1 MNTPAKI
8 FCLFCAT
15 MAVTAL
21 GVPPPAP
28 GDASVGSTS
37 NHPALSTA
45 ERLGIKFSPA
55 TKDGEGEVVASP
67 LPPGA
72 VVAPGTVQLPPFVV
86 RETKVKLT
94 EKDVL
99 TDKAKLELAKKRY
112 LSPLYRTTLGPLS
125 QLGAYYINWL
135 SIFGG
140 WHPNE
145 VEAAVLNR
153 QDERLEMLGEMDSL
167 IRLETIGRALEAKP
181 SDSLT
186 GLELIR
192 AAKENKQLRGI
203 RFGAEVLSR

>member
-1 MNTPAKI
+1 MDTPAKI
-8 FCLFCAT
+8 ICLYCAT

-28 GDASVGSTS
+28 GDASVGSPS
-37 NHPALSTA
+37 SHPALSTA
-45 ERLGIKFSPA
+45 ERLGIKFNPA

-72 VVAPGTVQLPPFVV
+72 VVAAGTVQLPPFVV

-99 TDKAKLELAKKRY
+99 TDKAKLELAEKRY

-125 QLGAYYINWL
+125 QLAAYYFDWP
-135 SIFGG
+135 SILGG

-145 VEAAVLNR
+145 IEATVLKR
-153 QDERLEMLGEMDSL
+153 QDERLEMLEELDSL
-167 IRLETIGRALEAKP
+167 IRLETIGSSVEAKP

-192 AAKENKQLRGI
+192 GAKETKQLQRI
-203 RFGAEVLSR
+203 RFGASVLTR